1 MIPALALVGSIA
13 ALVSL
18 AAPLLLIPL
27 LVRLGAHD
35 DATDRSSHSG
45 RALRGLGLG
54 VLAGFLVAM
63 GVGLVQIPTAQIG
76 ITAIVTLAA
85 AAVALLGLAEDVRG
99 VGALG
104 RFAAQSAVGALVG
117 ASLVAVAGMPAWGI
131 PLVALWFTA
140 YVNFTNFMD
149 GVDGISSSHGIVVGA
164 AFTIAGAL
172 WLEPWLSL
180 VGVTIAASF
189 GGFLPWNLRRRG
201 SFLGDTG
208 SYLLGGSIAAATA
221 VATLRDV
228 PLVVVVAPLAI
239 YLTDTVVT
247 VLRRM
252 AAAEPWL
259 APHRSHTYQRLTQR
273 GLSHIA
279 ASTVVSVAS
288 ALCAAVG
295 LVAGTLGPAWHGA
308 AWVTMV
314 VVAIAYLAAPR
325 LLGMPPLEKSK
336 FAPPPSPLPAG
347 ALVAERGR
355 AVVVGASGFVGS
367 HVARRLEDDG
377 WEAIPLAAP
386 RLSLAPGA
394 NLDDVLGA
402 LDAHEST
409 VAQLADA
416 FTGADVIV
424 NAAGAAAPDAAASA
438 SLAGANALLPAVLAT
453 AAARSDAYRF
463 VHVSSAAVQGR
474 RAVLDESAETEA
486 FSPYSRSKALGE
498 QALFRV
504 VEEAGEGSPEI
515 VLVRATSVQGAD
527 RPTTVRLRG
536 VASSRLASVASP
548 GDRTSVVSSIEGL
561 AIFVSL
567 VVRFP
572 LDVPTVVLQPSEG
585 LTTTDVL
592 RTASGRSPRRI
603 PVALARIV
611 IGLGYIVSAA
621 LPRLGG
627 TTRRL
632 EVMWF
637 GQAQNASWAQSI
649 GIDGVD
655 RVTKVLR
662 GDS

>member
-63 GVGLVQIPTAQIG
+63 GVGLVQIPTAEIG

-99 VGALG
+99 IGALG

-117 ASLVAVAGMPAWGI
+117 ASLVVVAGMPAWAV

-140 YVNFTNFMD
+140 YVNFANFMD

-180 VGVTIAASF
+180 VGVAIAASF

-201 SFLGDTG
+201 TFLGDTG
-208 SYLLGGSIAAATA
+208 SYLLGGSIAAAAA

-228 PLVVVVAPLAI
+228 PAVVVVAPLAI

-259 APHRSHTYQRLTQR
+259 AAHRSHVYQRLTQR

-279 ASTVVSVAS
+279 ASAIVAVAT

-308 AWVTMV
+308 AWVTMA
-314 VVAIAYLAAPR
+314 VVATAYLVAPR
-325 LLGMPPLEKSK
+325 LLGMPPVEKSK
-336 FAPPPSPLPAG
+336 LAPPPSRLPAG
-347 ALVAERGR
+347 ALIAERGC

-367 HVARRLEDDG
+367 HVVRRLEDDG
-377 WEAIPLAAP
+377 WETIPLAAP
-386 RLSLAPGA
+386 RLSLSPGA
-394 NLDDVLGA
+394 NADEVLA
-402 LDAHEST
+402 AVNAHEST
-409 VAQLADA
+409 VAQLAEV
-416 FTGADVIV
+416 FTGVDVIV
-424 NAAGAAAPDAAASA
+424 NAAGDAAPDAAASA
-438 SLAGANALLPAVLAT
+438 SLAGANALLPAVLAA

-498 QALFRV
+498 QALLRV

-515 VLVRATSVQGAD
+515 VMVRATSVQGAD

-536 VASSRLASVASP
+536 VASSRLATVASP
-548 GDRTSVVSSIEGL
+548 GDRPSAVSSIEGL
-561 AIFVSL
+561 ATFVSL

-572 LDVPTVVLQPSEG
+572 LDLPTIVLQPWEG
-585 LTTTDVL
+585 LTTTEVL
-592 RTASGRSPRRI
+592 RNASGRSPRRI
-603 PVALARIV
+603 SSALARTV
-611 IGLGYIVSAA
+611 VGLGYVVGAA
-621 LPRLGG
+621 VPRLNG
-627 TTRRL
+627 TIRRL

-637 GQAQNASWAQSI
+637 GQGQDASWAQSI

-655 RVTKVLR
+655 RVSSVLR